1 MIDHAAI
8 EAWIRDWGY
17 LAVFIPLVLETAG
30 IPFPGETILLIASAA
45 SSHGVLNPFVLAAVA
60 TVAVIIGDNIGY
72 CVGRYGGRRLVDR
85 LSHIG
90 RIEAGVAWGE
100 RFFELHGGKAVF
112 LARWVAGLRIF
123 GAWIAGMS
131 HMEWR
136 RFFLWN
142 ALGGVTW
149 ACTITALGYAFGNSI
164 QTVER
169 YLGRVGAIAFAV
181 VVVVAAVIALRWLH
195 HRQRARAERMIA
207 AKFPGERED

>member
-1 MIDHAAI
+1 MIDQGAI
-8 EAWIRDWGY
+8 EAWIADWGY
-17 LAVFIPLVLETAG
+17 LAIFVPLVLETAG
-30 IPFPGETILLIASAA
+30 IPFPGETILLIGAAASA
-45 SSHGVLNPFVLAAVA
+45 HGVLEPVVVAAVA

-90 RIEAGVAWGE
+90 HVEAGVAWGE

-112 LARWVAGLRIF
+112 LARWTAGLRIF

-136 RFFLWN
+136 RFLLWN

-164 QTVER
+164 ETVER
-169 YLGRVGAIAFAV
+169 TIGRAGAIAFAV
-181 VVVVAAVIALRWLH
+181 VVVIAAALALRWLH
-195 HRQRARAERMIA
+195 RRQKARADRMIA
-207 AKFPGERED
+207 AKFPDRRED

>member
-1 MIDHAAI
+1 MIDQGAI
-8 EAWIRDWGY
+8 EAWIADWGY
-17 LAVFIPLVLETAG
+17 LAIFVPLVLETAG
-30 IPFPGETILLIASAA
+30 IPFPGETILLIGAAASA
-45 SSHGVLNPFVLAAVA
+45 HGVLQPVVVAAVA

-90 RIEAGVAWGE
+90 HVEAGVAWGE

-112 LARWVAGLRIF
+112 LARWTAGLRIF

-136 RFFLWN
+136 RFLLWN

-164 QTVER
+164 ETVER
-169 YLGRVGAIAFAV
+169 TMGRAGAIAFAV
-181 VVVVAAVIALRWLH
+181 VVVIAAALALRWLH
-195 HRQRARAERMIA
+195 RRQKARADRMIA
-207 AKFPGERED
+207 AKFPDRRED

>member
-1 MIDHAAI
+1 MIDQGAI
-8 EAWIRDWGY
+8 EAWIADWGY
-17 LAVFIPLVLETAG
+17 LAIFVPLVLETAG
-30 IPFPGETILLIASAA
+30 IPFPGETILLIGAAASA
-45 SSHGVLNPFVLAAVA
+45 HGVLQPVVVAAVA

-90 RIEAGVAWGE
+90 HVEAGVAWGE

-112 LARWVAGLRIF
+112 LARWTAGLRIF

-136 RFFLWN
+136 RFLLWN

-164 QTVER
+164 ETVER
-169 YLGRVGAIAFAV
+169 TIGRAGAIAFAV
-181 VVVVAAVIALRWLH
+181 VVVIAAALALRWLH
-195 HRQRARAERMIA
+195 RRQKARADRMIA
-207 AKFPGERED
+207 AKFPDRRED

>member
-1 MIDHAAI
+1 MIDQASI
-8 EAWIRDWGY
+8 EAWIATWGY
-17 LAVFIPLVLETAG
+17 LAVFVPLVLETAG
-30 IPFPGETILLIASAA
+30 IPFPGETILLIAAA
-45 SSHGVLNPFVLAAVA
+45 AASHGVLNPFAVA
-60 TVAVIIGDNIGY
+60 AIATAAVIIGDNIGY

-90 RIEAGVAWGE
+90 HVEAGVAWGE
-100 RFFELHGGKAVF
+100 RFFAVHGGKAVF
-112 LARWVAGLRIF
+112 LARWTAGLRIF

-136 RFFLWN
+136 RFLLWN

-164 QTVER
+164 ETVER

-181 VVVVAAVIALRWLH
+181 VVIVVAAIALRYLH
-195 HRQRARAERMIA
+195 QRQKARADRMID
-207 AKFPGERED
+207 AKFPERRED

>member
-1 MIDHAAI
+1 MIDQGAI
-8 EAWIRDWGY
+8 EAWIADWGY
-17 LAVFIPLVLETAG
+17 LAIFVPLVLETAG
-30 IPFPGETILLIASAA
+30 IPFPGETILLIGAAASA
-45 SSHGVLNPFVLAAVA
+45 HGVLQPVVVAAVA

-90 RIEAGVAWGE
+90 HVEAGVAWGE
-100 RFFELHGGKAVF
+100 RFFAVHGGKAVF
-112 LARWVAGLRIF
+112 LARWTAGLRIF

-136 RFFLWN
+136 RFLLWN

-164 QTVER
+164 ETVER
-169 YLGRVGAIAFAV
+169 TIGRAGAIAFAV
-181 VVVVAAVIALRWLH
+181 VVVIAAALALRWLH
-195 HRQRARAERMIA
+195 RRQKARADRMIA
-207 AKFPGERED
+207 AKFPDRRED